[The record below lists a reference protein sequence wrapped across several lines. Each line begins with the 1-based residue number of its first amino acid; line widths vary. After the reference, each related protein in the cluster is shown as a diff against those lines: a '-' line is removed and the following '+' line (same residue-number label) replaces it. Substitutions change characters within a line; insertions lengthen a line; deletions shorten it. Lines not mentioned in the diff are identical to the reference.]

1 MNLDEC
7 PDEFLDP
14 LTFMLMEDPVDLP
27 CKDCSHYRR
36 WGWFALH
43 VTVRPGGTTIDRV
56 TIERS
61 LLDNEINPFSRDPL
75 TKDEL
80 VPNDELRGRIEAWK
94 AEQHA
99 S

>member
-1 MNLDEC
+1 M
-7 PDEFLDP
+7 
-14 LTFMLMEDPVDLP
+14 
-27 CKDCSHYRR
+27 
-36 WGWFALH
+36 
-43 VTVRPGGTTIDRV
+43 TVRPGGTTIDRV